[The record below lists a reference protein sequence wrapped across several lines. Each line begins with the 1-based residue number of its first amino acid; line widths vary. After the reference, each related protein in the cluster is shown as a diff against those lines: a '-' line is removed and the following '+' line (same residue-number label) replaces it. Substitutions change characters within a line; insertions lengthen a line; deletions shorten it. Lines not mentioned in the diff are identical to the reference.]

1 MPSPQTVS
9 AIVAA
14 YNEAKTVKPILTT
27 LANHPQ
33 VTEVIAVDDGSTD
46 KTWQKIQSV
55 NSDKLIPLRHQVN
68 LGKGAAIADAVRKAK
83 GEVLLFIDAD
93 LRKFHPAHI
102 DLLLAPLQIDPK
114 SMTIGLREPLRPFEK
129 TISVILK
136 ILNGERAFTK
146 KLILPLLPRIAHS
159 GYGVETIINLHFN
172 RHRYPIYY
180 IPLPGLIHILKQEK
194 HPLYKYA
201 VDYFHEGKQILK
213 QYLQTEVGSTDSF
226 LEYLTKVLRV

>member
-1 MPSPQTVS
+1 M
-9 AIVAA
+9 
-14 YNEAKTVKPILTT
+14 
-27 LANHPQ
+27 
-33 VTEVIAVDDGSTD
+33 VDDGSTD
-46 KTWQKIQSV
+46 TTWQKIQSIE
-55 NSDKLIPLRHQVN
+55 NSKLIAVKHKAN
-68 LGKGAAIADAVRKAK
+68 LGKGAAVFSAIKK
-83 GEVLLFIDAD
+83 STGNTLLLVDAD
-93 LRKFHPAHI
+93 LKQFHPAHI

-146 KLILPLLPRIAHS
+146 KLIFPLLPRIAHS

-213 QYLQTEVGSTDSF
+213 QYL
-226 LEYLTKVLRV
+226 